1 MGKELKPSR
10 LASIPNYLLAL
21 LLLSLFF
28 IFKPDGMARI
38 LHLFTSVFI
47 LLLLLEPELKRRSS
61 TYVLTPKAII
71 AIERGLTGEERVVL
85 PFKSIMDLKVSQ
97 GLLGKLLGF
106 GDLRLGSVK
115 HRIEMKGVK
124 DIGKVYEAI
133 EARIVK

>member
-1 MGKELKPSR
+1 
-10 LASIPNYLLAL
+10 
-21 LLLSLFF
+21 
-28 IFKPDGMARI
+28 
-38 LHLFTSVFI
+38 
-47 LLLLLEPELKRRSS
+47 
-61 TYVLTPKAII
+61 
-71 AIERGLTGEERVVL
+71 
-85 PFKSIMDLKVSQ
+85 MDLKVSQ